1 LPIHFRLPSCKK
13 LQTVDLSKT
22 RVTAITKYAF
32 YSCKELTDIILP
44 EGLLEIG
51 ESAFYKC
58 NLLAAVTLPQT
69 LEKIGDG
76 AFKE

>member
-1 LPIHFRLPSCKK
+1 MWFRLTPVSIFATSDPSPP
-13 LQTVDLSKT
+13 LART
-22 RVTAITKYAF
+22 
-32 YSCKELTDIILP
+32 SCKELTDIILP